1 MISAGEVELMKS
13 LILEK
18 KKVQAPQKTRLT
30 GAELVVDSLE
40 KQDVKYIFGI
50 PGAKI
55 DKVFDVL
62 QDHGP
67 ELIVCRH
74 EQNAAFM
81 AAMVGRL
88 TCKPG
93 VCLVTSGP
101 GATNLSTGL
110 VTANVEND
118 PVIALVGNVS
128 RDDKLKKTHQAL
140 DNVAV
145 FNPIT
150 KFSAEVI
157 DANTVPEVM
166 TNAFRSA
173 QSSKQGAAVVSLP
186 QDVLADEAEVRP
198 FKPVVKTEK
207 GMASVTSIEKAAKL
221 LKQAKMP
228 VILAG
233 IRASRF
239 SAVKAVRNLLGK
251 CSIPVVETFQ
261 AAGLI
266 SRDLKENFLGRVGL
280 FRNQPGDQ
288 VLEKADVIMTIGYD
302 PVEYDPKYWNQNDGR
317 TIIHLDEC
325 PPDIDNYYYPDV
337 ELIGGIDAT
346 VNELAKYLNKLE
358 ITKENRY
365 FLAAMREQLAES
377 SRLIKLRNDNLVHP
391 LEFIHTLRNMI
402 SDNTVVACD
411 IGSHYIWMARHF
423 RAYEPKT
430 LLFSNGMQTLGVA
443 LPWAIA
449 ACLVNNKA
457 KTISI
462 SGDGGF
468 LFSAMELET
477 AVRLKL
483 PVVHFVWRDG
493 SYNMVAF
500 QQVMK
505 YNRTSGVDFGS
516 VDIVKYAEAFG
527 AKGLRVD
534 SPDKLQDV
542 IQEALDYNEG
552 PVVVDI
558 PVDYSD
564 NIALGQKMLP
574 NKLN

>member
-1 MISAGEVELMKS
+1 MKPLTLELQ
-13 LILEK
+13 K
-18 KKVQAPQKTRLT
+18 KKANKINILT

-40 KQDVKYIFGI
+40 KQGVKYIFGI

-101 GATNLSTGL
+101 GATNLATGIA
-110 VTANVEND
+110 TANVEND
-118 PVIALVGNVS
+118 PIVAIVGNVS

-145 FNPIT
+145 FRPIT

-157 DANTVPEVM
+157 DANTIPEVM

-173 QSSKQGAAVVSLP
+173 QSSKQGAAVVSFP
-186 QDVLADEAEVRP
+186 QDVLSDTVSV
-198 FKPVVKTEK
+198 KPLNPLSNTEL
-207 GMASVTSIEKAAKL
+207 GTASISSIEKAVDS
-221 LKQAKMP
+221 LKHAKMP

-239 SAVKAVRNLLGK
+239 SVVNAVRTLLRK

-261 AAGLI
+261 ASGLI
-266 SRDLKENFLGRVGL
+266 SRDLEKNFLGRVGL
-280 FRNQPGDQ
+280 FRNQPGDH
-288 VLEKADVIMTIGYD
+288 VLEKADVLLTIGYD
-302 PVEYDPKYWNQNDGR
+302 PVEYDPKFWNQDSNR
-317 TIIHLDEC
+317 TIIHLDESS
-325 PPDIDNYYYPDV
+325 PDIDNCYQPDI
-337 ELIGGIDAT
+337 ELIGNIEST
-346 VNELAKYLNKLE
+346 INELEKRLDNLSASP
-358 ITKENRY
+358 ENII
-365 FLAAMREQLAES
+365 FLDDMRKQLS
-377 SRLIKLRNDNLVHP
+377 SNDTLIKLRHDNLVHP
-391 LEFIHTLRNMI
+391 LEFIHTLRRMI
-402 SDNTVVACD
+402 TDNTTVTCD
-411 IGSHYIWMARHF
+411 VGSHYIWMARHF
-423 RAYEPKT
+423 RTYEPKT

-443 LPWAIA
+443 LPWAMA
-449 ACLVNNKA
+449 ASLVNNRA

-483 PVVHFVWRDG
+483 PIVHFVWRDG

-500 QQVMK
+500 QQMMK
-505 YNRTSGVDFGS
+505 YNRTSGVDFGAI
-516 VDIVKYAEAFG
+516 DIVKYAEAFG

-534 SPDKLQDV
+534 SPDKLKY
-542 IQEALDYNEG
+542 IISEALAYKDG

-558 PVDYSD
+558 PIDYSD
-564 NIALGQKMLP
+564 NIELGQKMLP
-574 NKLN
+574 NQLN